1 MLNGRATHDLIV
13 EARLTG
19 WSAKTTG
26 GFISIQF
33 GGDTTV
39 LGTVDNIT
47 ADHLN

>member
-19 WSAKTTG
+19 WSAKTT